1 VKDVVDDLPSTS
13 LDFHREVKHVKT
25 ASEVFCDYWDEHD
38 LDVAC
43 GMVVASME
51 ATPAIQA

>member
-38 LDVAC
+38 LDVFC

-51 ATPAIQA
+51 ATPAIQV